1 MLELTTTAGRFLTA
15 VWLEKG
21 NGTRRTSPK
30 SKLVID
36 GVFGVV
42 PDPCEGLFG
51 KLRGG
56 SGQKHVG
63 PLVAQELDEIL
74 DFVDLLGRKGLDLLD
89 ECEDVFLGAH
99 EGIIHSPPIP

>member
-1 MLELTTTAGRFLTA
+1 MENR
-15 VWLEKG
+15 
-21 NGTRRTSPK
+21 NGTRCKSPK

-42 PDPCEGLFG
+42 PDPGEGLFG
-51 KLRGG
+51 EFRGCF
-56 SGQKHVG
+56 GQKPVG
-63 PLVAQELDEIL
+63 PLVAQELDEVL
-74 DFVDLLGRKGLDLLD
+74 DFVDLLSRKGPDLLD